1 MSAGGVSITFEMQVK
16 PDLLSAFLE
25 GLPGLVRESSQFP
38 GFRSMRVVQ
47 HKDDP
52 TRLLLIECWE
62 SQDAYDRYIAWRT
75 ERGDMER
82 LADVVLS
89 TKVEVWPTLITQV

>member
-1 MSAGGVSITFEMQVK
+1 MSTDGVSITFEMQVK
-16 PDLLSAFLE
+16 PEVLPGFLD
-25 GLPGLVRESSQFP
+25 GLPGLIRESSQFP

-52 TRLLLIECWE
+52 ARLLLIELWDSE
-62 SQDAYDRYIAWRT
+62 IAYNRYIAWRT

-82 LADVVLS
+82 LAQLATS
-89 TKVEVWPTLITQV
+89 TKVDVWPGLIMQA